1 MVVIEYKNSSR
12 GTKGGSLKGR
22 DGPYI
27 APHMCQLRIPF
38 PDAPEMWEDWN
49 WVYNKPEALANIDY
63 KMRQWAKGEGGKK
76 FKAYFGERYTM
87 KIDIPDVGG

>member
-1 MVVIEYKNSSR
+1 M
-12 GTKGGSLKGR
+12 
-22 DGPYI
+22 
-27 APHMCQLRIPF
+27 
-38 PDAPEMWEDWN
+38 PEFWKDWN

-87 KIDIPDVGG
+87 KVEIPDVGG

>member
-1 MVVIEYKNSSR
+1 
-12 GTKGGSLKGR
+12 
-22 DGPYI
+22 
-27 APHMCQLRIPF
+27 
-38 PDAPEMWEDWN
+38 MWEDWN
-49 WVYNKPEALANIDY
+49 WLYNKPEALANIDY